1 MSLFQF
7 GFSLSR
13 EEPSP
18 EDSVEVEIL
27 ESHIPMQE
35 DTNLG
40 VVEHRETA
48 AAVVNLSRPAEIS
61 QPNQHPKRKRGK
73 YFQYNGE
80 DRVKIGKFASENGN
94 KKTLERFIEEFP
106 GLKESTVRAFK
117 KAFREELSAQTRQGN
132 VQLVT
137 SLETQKRGRP
147 PFLLELDSKL
157 IAFLKNLRSR
167 GGVVNGSVVSAAALT
182 VNGQAKKF
190 CKNKFATWYSAEVQK
205 QVDSGINFEDVDVD
219 LKLSVL
225 KPIHATWLVELY
237 NFFTSTEGKVYVLK
251 GWEKAG
257 IKDVLNGKEVLPPV
271 DPYQD
276 IYAND

>member
-27 ESHIPMQE
+27 ESHIPRQE

-73 YFQYNGE
+73 YFQYSGE
-80 DRVKIGKFASENGN
+80 DHVKIGKFASENGN

-137 SLETQKRGRP
+137 SLETQKHGRP

-157 IAFLKNLRSR
+157 IAFLKR
-167 GGVVNGSVVSAAALT
+167 GPEVV
-182 VNGQAKKF
+182 
-190 CKNKFATWYSAEVQK
+190 
-205 QVDSGINFEDVDVD
+205 
-219 LKLSVL
+219 
-225 KPIHATWLVELY
+225 
-237 NFFTSTEGKVYVLK
+237 
-251 GWEKAG
+251 
-257 IKDVLNGKEVLPPV
+257 
-271 DPYQD
+271 
-276 IYAND
+276 

>member
-27 ESHIPMQE
+27 ESHIPRQE

-73 YFQYNGE
+73 YFQYSGE

-94 KKTLERFIEEFP
+94 KKNPRTL
-106 GLKESTVRAFK
+106 
-117 KAFREELSAQTRQGN
+117 
-132 VQLVT
+132 
-137 SLETQKRGRP
+137 
-147 PFLLELDSKL
+147 
-157 IAFLKNLRSR
+157 
-167 GGVVNGSVVSAAALT
+167 
-182 VNGQAKKF
+182 
-190 CKNKFATWYSAEVQK
+190 Y
-205 QVDSGINFEDVDVD
+205 
-219 LKLSVL
+219 
-225 KPIHATWLVELY
+225 
-237 NFFTSTEGKVYVLK
+237 
-251 GWEKAG
+251 
-257 IKDVLNGKEVLPPV
+257 
-271 DPYQD
+271 
-276 IYAND
+276 